1 MAQQPEAAEPAI
13 VAPKKNKVKLII
25 VAALAF
31 IIAIALS
38 VAATW
43 YFLGSSTPD
52 SEAAAEAPVAVGK
65 QQAIYEV
72 LEPAF
77 VVNFKSQGKPRYLQV
92 SVALMARNKEE
103 LDQLK
108 VHMPTLRNQLV
119 MLFSSQDFDELN
131 TTLGVEILKQKA
143 TVAVQEL
150 ALIEVGKTV
159 VEQVLFTNVVMQ

>member
-25 VAALAF
+25 VAAIGF

-43 YFLGSSTPD
+43 FFLGQSATD
-52 SEAAAEAPVAVGK
+52 TEVTAELPVTSAK

-72 LEPAF
+72 LTPAF

-92 SVALMARNKEE
+92 NVALMARNKGE

-108 VHMPTLRNQLV
+108 IHMPTLRNQLV

>member
-1 MAQQPEAAEPAI
+1 MAKQPEAAEPAT
-13 VAPKKNKVKLII
+13 VAPKKNKIKLIVV
-25 VAALAF
+25 VALVF
-31 IIAIALS
+31 IMAIALS
-38 VAATW
+38 VAGTW
-43 YFLGSSTPD
+43 FFLGHSTPD
-52 SEAAAEAPVAVGK
+52 SEVVATEAVIPGK

-72 LEPAF
+72 LTPAF

-92 SVALMARNKEE
+92 SVALMARNKDE

-108 VHMPTLRNQLV
+108 IHMPTLRNQLV

>member
-1 MAQQPEAAEPAI
+1 MAEQPEAAEPAI
-13 VAPKKNKVKLII
+13 VAPKKSKIKLII
-25 VAALAF
+25 VAAIAF
-31 IIAIALS
+31 IVAIALS

-43 YFLGSSTPD
+43 FFLGGSKAEPD
-52 SEAAAEAPVAVGK
+52 KVVSEPAAATK
-65 QQAIYEV
+65 QKAIYEV
-72 LEPAF
+72 LAPAF

-92 SVALMARNKEE
+92 TVALMARNKDE

-143 TVAVQEL
+143 TVVVQEL

>member
-1 MAQQPEAAEPAI
+1 MAEQPEAAEPAI
-13 VAPKKNKVKLII
+13 VAPKKSKIKLII
-25 VAALAF
+25 VAAIAF
-31 IIAIALS
+31 IVAIALS

-43 YFLGSSTPD
+43 FFLGGSKTEP
-52 SEAAAEAPVAVGK
+52 SEAVSEPAAVTK
-65 QQAIYEV
+65 HKAIYEV
-72 LEPAF
+72 LAPAF

-92 SVALMARNKEE
+92 TVALMARNKDE

-119 MLFSSQDFDELN
+119 MLFSNQDFDELN

-150 ALIEVGKTV
+150 ALVEVGKTV

>member
-1 MAQQPEAAEPAI
+1 MAQQPEAAQPAI
-13 VAPKKNKVKLII
+13 VAPKKNKIKLII

-52 SEAAAEAPVAVGK
+52 SEAAAEAPAVVGK

>member
-1 MAQQPEAAEPAI
+1 MAQQPEAAQPAI

-52 SEAAAEAPVAVGK
+52 SEAVAEAPVAVGK

-131 TTLGVEILKQKA
+131 TSLGVEILKQKA